1 MAANVY
7 FEARKEAAVHNDRLK
22 SREGA
27 AELLGIH
34 PSTLADYELGL
45 VKFVPPDKVV
55 LMADLYNRPDLRNRY
70 CKNECPIGYDLP
82 LATEISTIEGVVI
95 RLLRQFDPEIINEM
109 QRSLLDIAADG
120 RVTEEEIPKL
130 REVVDTVDR
139 ISVAIDQL
147 RLVSERIINGDRNEP

>member
-1 MAANVY
+1 MPENVY
-7 FEARKEAAVHNDRLK
+7 FAARKEATVYNERLK

-55 LMADLYNRPDLRNRY
+55 LMADLYNRPDLKNLY

-82 LATEISTIEGVVI
+82 LSTEIRTIEGVAI
-95 RLLRQFDPEIINEM
+95 RLLRQFDPDIINKL
-109 QRSLLDIAADG
+109 QRAVLDIAADG
-120 RVTEEEIPKL
+120 RVSPDEIPRLK
-130 REVVDTVDR
+130 EVVKTLDQ
-139 ISVAIDQL
+139 ISVAIDGL
-147 RLVSERIINGDRNEP
+147 RLASQQIINEDGK